1 MTNFA
6 LAKQLIPLALGQ
18 TVFMVVVSTFF
29 ATLLAFPIGIALFQ
43 TAKSKSKSTKALY
56 KVLSFITNAGRS
68 FPFAILMIML
78 IPFTK
83 WIIGTSLGTAAAT
96 IPLTIAAVPFLG
108 RLVEN
113 ALNEVDK
120 TLIQSVSLMGASFF
134 DIVKKVLI
142 PESLTSLI
150 AAVTLTAINLI
161 NYSAMAGLIGGG
173 GLGQVALQYGY
184 QRFNT
189 FILAASVLFLLLLVE
204 CTQRTGNYLTKK
216 VSKRRGTCAD

>member
-1 MTNFA
+1 
-6 LAKQLIPLALGQ
+6 
-18 TVFMVVVSTFF
+18 
-29 ATLLAFPIGIALFQ
+29 
-43 TAKSKSKSTKALY
+43 
-56 KVLSFITNAGRS
+56 
-68 FPFAILMIML
+68 ML

-83 WIIGTSLGTAAAT
+83 WIVGTSLGTTAAI
-96 IPLTIAAVPFLG
+96 IPLTIAAIPFLG
-108 RLVEN
+108 RLIEN

-120 TLIQSVSLMGASFF
+120 TLIQSVSLMGASFPE
-134 DIVKKVLI
+134 IVRKVLI

-204 CTQRTGNYLTKK
+204 CVQRVGNYLTKR
-216 VSKRRGTCAD
+216 VSKRRGTCAN

>member
-6 LAKQLIPLALGQ
+6 LAKQLIPLALMQ
-18 TVFMVVVSTFF
+18 TIFMVGISTFF
-29 ATLLAFPIGIALFQ
+29 ATLLAFPLGIALFK
-43 TAKSKSKSTKALY
+43 TAKSKKKKVKALY
-56 KVLSFITNAGRS
+56 KLLSFITNAGRS

-83 WIIGTSLGTAAAT
+83 WIVGTSLGTTAAT
-96 IPLTIAAVPFLG
+96 IPLTIAAIPFLG
-108 RLVEN
+108 RLIEN

-204 CTQRTGNYLTKK
+204 CTQRIGNYLTKK